1 MTDFKQVK
9 EKIFP
14 YDDHKF
20 KIQRRIK
27 KLKEIYDKHGLC
39 ISIITKSHNP
49 LVQTQRIELI
59 DKKSN
64 NKVGDF
70 FFYPTHKVYE
80 YDGQEKRHFGFRICF
95 VQSLQ
100 KITNTQSDT
109 YVKIVSLNISN
120 EMLKNGKWLKSPVLK
135 GFKLKTKTID
145 IDAFVKS
152 MYTAAG
158 KELVVSSVIGWVKA
172 RNKFHYVPVTN
183 SIKNGISSTKDI
195 RQNFKYEVH
204 NDMNAIQ
211 AYQKMKELLSVTIK
225 EVTVPLLSFT
235 VIALIQSLIK
245 KYLKEPFMLCLCGDN
260 EGHTKLLSNLFCNIY
275 NRTSHLYELDTKLHA
290 NQSLKSD
297 IPIKIERLR
306 DAVFISKVEKRNDLK
321 IYLKLLDD
329 VSCGLL
335 LINSSALQ
343 HDDVIDVNTKGASI
357 DNSIVQYH
365 KNNPAAFSTWFYLFI
380 GYMQDK
386 LEENGSESY
395 LNKLH
400 KNCMKQIE
408 EYNPV
413 ELNQN
418 KLRQCAWLLS
428 GFRLFE
434 QFGRKIEAINREEY
448 QITLNEAIAIF
459 HKMSSIDVVTDD
471 EQESLLARYET
482 DELAYLHTVDRLLTS
497 DVLKPL
503 GEKLSNQGW
512 GWRDQEI
519 LYLRNE
525 KVFEQV
531 QEHLFKHEQINLE
544 SSKNVYKKL
553 YNNKGTGVI
562 IKRGKDGWGKH
573 VKGINERVIHISIQN
588 MKKFLKDH
596 GYELAFLATL

>member
-27 KLKEIYDKHGLC
+27 KLKQKYDKHGLC
-39 ISIITKSHNP
+39 ISILTVGRNP
-49 LVQTQRIELI
+49 LVQTQRIALI
-59 DKKSN
+59 DKKSDSR
-64 NKVGDF
+64 VGNF

-80 YDGQEKRHFGFRICF
+80 YDGQEKRHLGFRICF

-100 KITNTQSDT
+100 KITATQIDT
-109 YVKIVSLNISN
+109 DFKIVSLNISN
-120 EMLKNGKWLKSPVLK
+120 EMLKNGKWLKSPELK

-145 IDAFVKS
+145 IDTFVKS
-152 MYTAAG
+152 MHTEAG
-158 KELVVSSVIGWVKA
+158 KELVVSSVIGWVQA
-172 RNKFHYVPVTN
+172 RNKFHYVPITN
-183 SIKNGISSTKDI
+183 SIKNGITSTKDI
-195 RQNFKYEVH
+195 RQNFKHEVH

-211 AYQKMKELLSVTIK
+211 TYQKMKELLSVTKK
-225 EVTVPLLSFT
+225 EITVSLLSFT
-235 VIALIQSLIK
+235 VIALVQSLIK

-260 EGHTKLLSNLFCNIY
+260 ERHTKLLSNLFCNIY

-297 IPIKIERLR
+297 IPVKIEKLR
-306 DAVFISKVEKRNDLK
+306 DAVFISKVENRNDLK
-321 IYLKLLDD
+321 TYLKLLDN

-335 LINSSALQ
+335 LINSRALK
-343 HDDVIDVNTKGASI
+343 HDNVIDVDTKDASI

-380 GYMQDK
+380 SYMQDK
-386 LEENGSESY
+386 LEENGSGSY

-413 ELNQN
+413 EFNQN
-418 KLRQCAWLLS
+418 KLRQCAWLLT
-428 GFRLFE
+428 GFKLFE
-434 QFGRKIEAINREEY
+434 QFGRKIKAINQEEY
-448 QITLNEAIAIF
+448 HISLNEAIALF
-459 HKMSSIDVVTDD
+459 HKMSSIDLVKDD
-471 EQESLLARYET
+471 EQESLLVRHET

-503 GEKLSNQGW
+503 GENLSEQDW
-512 GWRDQEI
+512 GWRDEEI

-531 QEHLFKHEQINLE
+531 KEYLFRHEQINLE
-544 SSKNVYKKL
+544 SSSDVYTKL
-553 YNNKGTGVI
+553 YNVNGTGVI
-562 IKRGKDGWGKH
+562 IKKGKDGWGKH
-573 VKGINERVIHISIQN
+573 VKGINGRAIHISIQN

-596 GYELAFLATL
+596 GYELAFLSNL